1 MYLRWPSGAV
11 CLNYSESPMLL
22 AGTTTWQRRKNH
34 LLIKTVP
41 KFTYVFQFV
50 NNIYHSLSSLY
61 EPVESVRPRI
71 RTLFI
76 NIYHLQHLHPDN
88 VSGRTLIHKFKIN
101 WGSNSRVP
109 STVTFS
115 ICLTLQHQ
123 CYITLLVHD
132 NSFGM
137 STLIAI
143 FWECS
148 NVLS

>member
-1 MYLRWPSGAV
+1 MFLPCTSGTFGRGV
-11 CLNYSESPMLL
+11 LNYSESPMLL
-22 AGTTTWQRRKNH
+22 AGTTTWQRRKNY

-101 WGSNSRVP
+101 WGSNFRVP
-109 STVTFS
+109 STFS
-115 ICLTLQHQ
+115 MVQIQSDWCLTKKRLAWK
-123 CYITLLVHD
+123 V
-132 NSFGM
+132 F
-137 STLIAI
+137 
-143 FWECS
+143 
-148 NVLS
+148 LSLWFI

>member
-1 MYLRWPSGAV
+1 M

-109 STVTFS
+109 NTVQVFLALTCSFYCRTYCSLAKTVVIFCGPCGTLKTFG
-115 ICLTLQHQ
+115 
-123 CYITLLVHD
+123 VRKK
-132 NSFGM
+132 NRR
-137 STLIAI
+137 
-143 FWECS
+143 
-148 NVLS
+148 